1 MILEFETQVPNIP
14 DYNNLIALCV
24 DTFSNYTDR
33 NLRETTVSIA
43 IVLEETIQSLNAQY
57 RSQDKVTDVLSF
69 PLWDEANI
77 KSLPEQILGEIVI
90 CYNRA
95 LSQAQDLGHSIEYEI
110 ALLCIHGLCHL
121 IGYDHL
127 TDNEYEKMKE
137 VEQELL
143 TIVKKH
149 YSFS

>member
-14 DYNNLIALCV
+14 DYNNLIALCL

-43 IVLEETIQSLNAQY
+43 IVSEDTIQSLNAQY

-95 LSQAQDLGHSIEYEI
+95 LEQAQNLGHSIEYEI
-110 ALLCIHGLCHL
+110 VVLCIHGLCHL
-121 IGYDHL
+121 IGYDHQ

-137 VEQELL
+137 IEQELL

>member
-14 DYNNLIALCV
+14 DYNNLIALSI
-24 DTFSNYTDR
+24 DSFSNYIDR

-43 IVLEETIQSLNAQY
+43 IVSEETIRHLNAQY

-69 PLWDEANI
+69 PLWDEASI
-77 KSLPEQILGEIVI
+77 QSLPEQILGEIMI
-90 CYNRA
+90 CYNKA
-95 LSQAQDLGHSIEYEI
+95 LIQAQDLGHSIEYEI
-110 ALLCIHGLCHL
+110 AVLCIHGLCHL
-121 IGYDHL
+121 IGYDHQM
-127 TDNEYEKMKE
+127 DDEYQKMSQ

-143 TIVKKH
+143 AIVKKH

>member
-24 DTFSNYTDR
+24 DTFSNYIDR
-33 NLRETTVSIA
+33 NLQETTVSIA
-43 IVLEETIQSLNAQY
+43 IVPEETIQSLNAQY

-69 PLWDEANI
+69 PLWDEASI
-77 KSLPEQILGEIVI
+77 KSLPEQILGEIII

-95 LSQAQDLGHSIEYEI
+95 LEQAQNLGHSIEYEI
-110 ALLCIHGLCHL
+110 AVLCIHGLCHL

-127 TDNEYEKMKE
+127 TDSEYEKMKE

>member
-14 DYNNLIALCV
+14 DYNNIIALCV

-43 IVLEETIQSLNAQY
+43 IVSEETIQSLNAQY

-90 CYNRA
+90 CYNRT
-95 LSQAQDLGHSIEYEI
+95 LTQAQDLGHSIEYEI
-110 ALLCIHGLCHL
+110 AVLCIHGLCHL
-121 IGYDHL
+121 IGYDHQ

>member
-24 DTFSNYTDR
+24 DTFSNYIDR
-33 NLRETTVSIA
+33 NLQETTVSIA
-43 IVLEETIQSLNAQY
+43 IVPEETIQSLNAQY

-69 PLWDEANI
+69 PLWDKASI
-77 KSLPEQILGEIVI
+77 QSLPEQILGEIVI

-95 LSQAQDLGHSIEYEI
+95 LSQAQDLEHSIEYEI
-110 ALLCIHGLCHL
+110 AVLCIHGLCHL

-127 TDNEYEKMKE
+127 TDSEYEKMKE